1 MGRKDKRESRLIHG
15 DELLE
20 ARGVDLDADDE
31 LLLPALVGAIGAD
44 PDSDLSVAD
53 LMGSIASEEAAARLA
68 EWDRSQPADK
78 DLRRIIRA
86 SLFRLQQR
94 GVAAAAAARE
104 RAETEP
110 VRLVERTEPTG
121 YLSPMDGA
129 GNRLAWLTRPRPE
142 GGLLVLSSVI
152 SDRTGMRQ
160 VVERTVNKAGFRET
174 LADLEKKHAPLVAAP
189 ASYVDW
195 LMQDA
200 YRRGVPRDEQ
210 GGGYPLMRSDF
221 YLEPAKPAAS
231 PLSEMAPGLTPEE
244 ESTLLEKSSDLFG
257 LPEFAGW
264 MLPDEMVKVH
274 QQRFRDAQDSSL
286 VINKQQMTERLTQI
300 IDQAFEEIVEAE
312 ARSLYT
318 ARLGE
323 MALWFLLA
331 RRDEPA
337 RLSLALHRALADP
350 ARRLKDIPFL
360 RGLAFR
366 AFLHLM
372 PRESGET
379 GPQSADPSAGAPSL
393 IVRP

>member
-1 MGRKDKRESRLIHG
+1 MGRKDKRETRLIHG
-15 DELLE
+15 DEILE
-20 ARGVDLDADDE
+20 ARGIDLDDDDDR
-31 LLLPALVGAIGAD
+31 LLPALVKAIGGD
-44 PDSDLSVAD
+44 PDSDLSIAD
-53 LMGSIASEEAAARLA
+53 LLGSIAREEAAARLA
-68 EWDRSQPADK
+68 EWERTQPADK

-94 GVAAAAAARE
+94 GIAAAAAARE

-110 VRLVERTEPTG
+110 VRLVERSEPTG

-152 SDRTGMRQ
+152 NDRSGMRQ

-174 LADLEKKHAPLVAAP
+174 LADLEKKHAPLAAAP
-189 ASYVDW
+189 AAYVDW
-195 LMQDA
+195 LMHEA
-200 YRRGVPRDEQ
+200 YRRGVPRDEH
-210 GGGYPLMRSDF
+210 GGGYPLMRADF
-221 YLEPAKPAAS
+221 YLEPAAPAAS
-231 PLSEMAPGLTPEE
+231 PLPELAPALSAEE
-244 ESTLLEKSSDLFG
+244 EAALLEKSADLFG

-264 MLPDEMVKVH
+264 MIPDEMVKVH

-286 VINKQQMTERLTQI
+286 VLSKQQMTERLTQI
-300 IDQAFEEIVEAE
+300 IDQAFEEIIEAE
-312 ARSLYT
+312 GRALY
-318 ARLGE
+318 ASRLGE

-331 RRDEPA
+331 RREEPA

-350 ARRLKDIPFL
+350 GRRLKEIPFL
-360 RGLAFR
+360 RALAFR

-372 PRESGET
+372 PRESAEAGQ
-379 GPQSADPSAGAPSL
+379 PSADPAAGAPSL